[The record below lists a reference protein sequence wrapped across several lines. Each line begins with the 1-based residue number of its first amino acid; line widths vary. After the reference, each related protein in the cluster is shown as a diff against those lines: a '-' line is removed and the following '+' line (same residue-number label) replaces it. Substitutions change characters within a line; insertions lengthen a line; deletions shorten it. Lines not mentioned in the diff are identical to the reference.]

1 VTSAHPAPDA
11 ATTTARCARQR
22 AALVG
27 IALTVLA
34 CACFALLD
42 TASKL
47 VSVGVPMLMAL
58 WMRYLFQ
65 ALLTTAFVLQRE
77 GMRALHTTQPRFQA
91 LRGALFAATSLFG
104 FISIM
109 HMPLAEFT
117 AVVATTPLC
126 VTVVA
131 ALWLHQRVSAWR
143 WLLVAIGLT
152 GTLAIIRPGGEAF
165 TWAMLWPLCLLA
177 SGTGYQVI
185 SSKMAGHE
193 SPATTQLYTGW
204 IATALVSL
212 AVPFVWTQVTD
223 PWMWAG
229 MFTMG
234 LSSAVGHMMLL
245 NAYARTTPVTI
256 APFLYS
262 QIGFAML
269 AGWMVY
275 DHVPDG
281 WSLAGIAAIVLSGAA
296 SAWLTVRETR

>member
-1 VTSAHPAPDA
+1 MSPSPSAPDGSPA
-11 ATTTARCARQR
+11 HSTRLRS
-22 AALVG
+22 ALVG
-27 IALTVLA
+27 IALTVVA

-42 TASKL
+42 TATKL
-47 VSVGVPMLMAL
+47 VSVGVPLLMAL

-65 ALLTTAFVLQRE
+65 SVLTTAFVLHRE
-77 GMRALHTTQPRFQA
+77 GRAALRTTQPRFQA
-91 LRGALFAATSLFG
+91 LRGALFTATSLFG

-109 HMPLAEFT
+109 HMPLPEFT

-143 WLLVAIGLT
+143 WLLVAMGLT

-165 TWAMLWPLCLLA
+165 TWALLWPLCLLA

-185 SSKMAGHE
+185 SSKMAGQE
-193 SPATTQLYTGW
+193 SPATTQLYTSW

-212 AVPFVWTQVTD
+212 GVPFAWQAISD

-229 MFTMG
+229 MFAMG
-234 LSSAVGHMMLL
+234 LSSAVGHMLLL

-269 AGWMVY
+269 AGWLVY
-275 DHVPDG
+275 RHVPDA
-281 WSLAGIAAIVLSGAA
+281 WSLAGMAAIVLSGAA